1 MTDARIL
8 GGRSPAQW
16 VEALAA
22 RGLRISERTLRAR
35 ANAAGACLKLG
46 SQMIILPEHID
57 QLFEAPECRSRSTP
71 ATASSGFEA
80 DLLMA
85 NVTDEQVFAH
95 LTRKSPPPSAPRSNS
110 RRGNVLSLAAP
121 RQSRKTS

>member
-1 MTDARIL
+1 MSELPHDRRR
-8 GGRSPAQW
+8 GGC
-16 VEALAA
+16 EALAA

-35 ANAAGACLKLG
+35 ATAAGACLKLG

-57 QLFEAPECRSRSTP
+57 QLFEAPECRSKSTS

-85 NVTDEQVFAH
+85 VDGYPSLDD
-95 LTRKSPPPSAPRSNS
+95 LTPAAL
-110 RRGNVLSLAAP
+110 RRV
-121 RQSRKTS
+121 RQ